1 MPDTPLSAM
10 LKATTLQVNR
20 YHHQG
25 IRDLSFQLCPMAY
38 SPDGLVEAFYHSS
51 KKFTWGVQWHPEF
64 LWQKDHAQRMI
75 FQAFVDACSTSCF
88 NEAARPDVRVK
99 RKGSPFLLGL

>member
-1 MPDTPLSAM
+1 M
-10 LKATTLQVNR
+10 LKTTTIQVNS

-25 IRDLSFQLCPMAY
+25 IRDLSFRLCPMAY

-64 LWQKDHAQRMI
+64 LWQKGHAQRMI
-75 FQAFVDACSTSCF
+75 FQAFVDACGTSY
-88 NEAARPDVRVK
+88 ASGVAIPGIRAK

>member
-10 LKATTLQVNR
+10 LKTTTLQVNS

-51 KKFTWGVQWHPEF
+51 KRFTWGVQWHPEF
-64 LWQKDHAQRMI
+64 LWQKDQAQRMI
-75 FQAFVDACSTSCF
+75 FQVFVDACSASHLDG
-88 NEAARPDVRVK
+88 AVRPDVRAK